1 MFNIFCR
8 IGGGVKLYV
17 GFINDKRDINILW
30 CINIFF
36 VIFVF
41 NGIVVLL
48 FMLFDYIIYYVC
60 DCN

>member
-8 IGGGVKLYV
+8 IGGGGGWGLKLYV

-48 FMLFDYIIYYVC
+48 FMLFDYII
-60 DCN
+60 

>member
-8 IGGGVKLYV
+8 IKGGGLKLYV

-48 FMLFDYIIYYVC
+48 FMLFDYII
-60 DCN
+60 

>member
-8 IGGGVKLYV
+8 IGGGLKLYV
-17 GFINDKRDINILW
+17 GFISDKRDINILW

-48 FMLFDYIIYYVC
+48 FMLFDYII
-60 DCN
+60 